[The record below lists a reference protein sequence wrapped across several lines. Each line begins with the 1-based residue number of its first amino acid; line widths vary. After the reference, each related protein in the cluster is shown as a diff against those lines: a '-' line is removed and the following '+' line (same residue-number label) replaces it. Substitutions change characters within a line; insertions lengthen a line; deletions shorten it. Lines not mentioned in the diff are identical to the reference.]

1 LIAPWRQFYYH
12 VLQSLSADDMDKMA
26 ARLLRHNP
34 EQSLLRPTIEAV
46 WEAIAIEDNWE
57 PFYEL
62 VKRLQ
67 DPEN

>member
-1 LIAPWRQFYYH
+1 MISPWRQF
-12 VLQSLSADDMDKMA
+12 LSLFCKLSADDMLMA
-26 ARLLRHNP
+26 DCLRRHNP

-67 DPEN
+67 DPKN